1 MNKHYF
7 RDKFLNSEDVNEL
20 RVNLSSQDTNSLLNI
35 TFDNVKN
42 LPIISKKLL
51 NKNLLDILSN
61 NFGDRD
67 FIFLNVVKI
76 VKNKKEYKKN
86 WHRDSG
92 GKKQITLIKKKE
104 NLFLKFGVYLQDNNK
119 KLGGAVD
126 IIKPV
131 SFIFFSDFLER
142 IYYSFKIKFYNNFVN
157 IKSGDLIGFSGLTFH
172 QTTPTKLNHNIQ
184 LDDKFSIYFQIT
196 NKNLLKEIISLH
208 NKENTSDQ
216 LILED
221 NLEVKNFNNCKFKVC
236 NTKITSIVERIIS
249 D

>member
-92 GKKQITLIKKKE
+92 GEKQITLIKKKE

>member
-1 MNKHYF
+1 M
-7 RDKFLNSEDVNEL
+7 
-20 RVNLSSQDTNSLLNI
+20 
-35 TFDNVKN
+35 
-42 LPIISKKLL
+42 
-51 NKNLLDILSN
+51 DILSN
-61 NFGDRD
+61 NLGDRD

-76 VKNKKEYKKN
+76 IKNKKEYKKN

-92 GKKQITLIKKKE
+92 KKKQITLITKKE

-131 SFIFFSDFLER
+131 SFIFFSDFLEK

-157 IKSGDLIGFSGLTFH
+157 TKSGDLIGFSGSTFH
-172 QTTPTKLNHNIQ
+172 QTTPTKLNHNIH

-236 NTKITSIVERIIS
+236 NTKITSIMEKIIS